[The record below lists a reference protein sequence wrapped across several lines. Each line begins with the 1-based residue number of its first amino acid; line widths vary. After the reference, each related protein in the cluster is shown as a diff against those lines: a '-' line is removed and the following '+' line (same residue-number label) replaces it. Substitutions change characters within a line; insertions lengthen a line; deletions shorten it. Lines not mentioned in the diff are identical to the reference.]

1 MGGIFGGFLARSGED
16 VTLIDV
22 AKPAVEAINA
32 GGIVIE
38 QKDGTVATVPVKATT
53 DPASVGPVDL
63 ILNFVKCYHTE
74 AAINSAKPMLGP
86 DTAILTLQNGWGN
99 ADRIAAIV
107 GRERVMVGLTY
118 ASGTLV
124 GPGRVR
130 NTGVAQTVI
139 GELDGSLSPRLERAA
154 AALRK
159 TGIDLKVSGRIVEEI
174 WKKLV
179 INVCSLPTAAIL
191 HFTADELPKH
201 EGSMTLMRGLLR
213 EMVAV
218 AKADGIELD
227 EEERWAAL
235 IGILERAVGGRASML
250 QDVEAH
256 RQTEIDVINGAIV
269 AAGRRT
275 GIPTPLNDA
284 MVWMVKAYQE
294 EYLAKKA

>member
-74 AAINSAKPMLGP
+74 PAINSAKPMLGP